1 MDLQPPT
8 CLQPSNHCLRYIKM
22 ENNQQPCIPAAARR
36 RSKTVFILFVI
47 LLFTIHQFCFG
58 VKTTNKLR
66 LVSSFNNRHEQAVAQ
81 DVGHSFEELVD
92 DDDDDRISNG
102 RGGHGEPAPV
112 PVPAAL
118 NTPPSPSVINND
130 KEENEIKLQS
140 STANVDGDKYYITPT
155 TGITNQTQNGTTI
168 CFPWTTEADKW
179 WEMNPDYEVILEQDD
194 ELCFGLMEN
203 EAKADFFR
211 KLHANQYN
219 TTNCTA
225 TYTKRMISSGW
236 AADFGNVASGL
247 VHGLEIN
254 RPFQIVQ
261 DVDFWHY
268 AAEKKIRRGDKPPI
282 CPSGDMFCY
291 FLPIGA
297 CKPNQVDK
305 FSTRAK
311 GPLIPWAT
319 EYATRQQQWLR
330 REVYDYVSNNAPAV
344 SAPCAAVHVRRAD
357 VVLHNKY
364 SRKYFPI
371 SSYLDLLRDETG
383 RNWTNI
389 LLFTDDQNAIEE
401 AEEFHPEY
409 NWKYLNKTR
418 HRGSSGGWENQIP
431 SGSPKDEVIAI
442 LSIFQL
448 AQRCDVFVHS
458 TSGFSTTIY
467 ESMLQTGRDI
477 IRLQIDSDYRGR
489 LNVNNSKTELE
500 LQGRLQEMTMQ
511 QNSGNGTAT
520 SNSTAISV
528 IRY

>member
-1 MDLQPPT
+1 
-8 CLQPSNHCLRYIKM
+8 M
-22 ENNQQPCIPAAARR
+22 ENNQQPCIPAAVARR
-36 RSKTVFILFVI
+36 GSKTIFVFFII
-47 LLFTIHQFCFG
+47 LLFTIHQFCCFG

-66 LVSSFNNRHEQAVAQ
+66 HHDVVLSLNHFRHEQAAVAQ
-81 DVGHSFEELVD
+81 DVGHSFEELGD
-92 DDDDDRISNG
+92 DDDDDTSSISG
-102 RGGHGEPAPV
+102 RGHGAPAPA
-112 PVPAAL
+112 VPAAL
-118 NTPPSPSVINND
+118 NIPPSPRGVINND
-130 KEENEIKLQS
+130 KENEIKFDI
-140 STANVDGDKYYITPT
+140 STANADADKYYVTPT
-155 TGITNQTQNGTTI
+155 TRITNQTINGTTI

-179 WEMNPDYEVILEQDD
+179 WEMNSDYEVILEQDD
-194 ELCFGLMEN
+194 KLCFGPMAN

-211 KLHANQYN
+211 KLHSHQYN
-219 TTNCTA
+219 ATNCTSA
-225 TYTKRMISSGW
+225 YTKRMISSGW

-247 VHGLEIN
+247 VHGLETN

-268 AAEKKIRRGDKPPI
+268 AAEKKIRRGDKPPV

-297 CKPNQVDK
+297 CQPNQVDK

-319 EYATRQQQWLR
+319 EYAKRQQQWLR
-330 REVYDYVSNNAPAV
+330 REVYDYVSNNAPDI
-344 SAPCAAVHVRRAD
+344 SAPCAAIHVRRAD
-357 VVLHNKY
+357 VVLHNKF

-383 RNWTNI
+383 KNWTNI

-401 AEEFHPEY
+401 AEEFYPEY

-467 ESMLQTGRDI
+467 ENMLQTGRNI
-477 IRLQIDSDYRGR
+477 IRLQIDADYRGR
-489 LNVNNSKTELE
+489 LDVNNTKTELE
-500 LQGRLQEMTMQ
+500 LQKRLQEMTRQ
-511 QNSGNGTAT
+511 QNSSNGTAT
-520 SNSTAISV
+520 SDSNTISV